1 MKENTK
7 YNNFRFRGK
16 INIDEIQPWFDFG
29 TMQPWDESE
38 IPWVLDNK
46 VRREILIILAKSPK
60 TFEELYENLNF
71 SPKPLLISKEEYE
84 CKLKYQWTKET
95 IKNHLLNLEWYNLV
109 KLQEDKYIVTFP
121 IFTIESLNDI
131 EEYVLKFA
139 ESWVKVINDT
149 KEEVKKKLNLY
160 EKKNNLYGILIEKAL
175 EKLYELLKNQNLL
188 PNEPNIK
195 VLWAEQLRKIK
206 FEEWVKKKLLI
217 FLNYHYFFFSLIYF
231 SIKSK

>member
-7 YNNFRFRGK
+7 YQNYRFRGK
-16 INIDEIQPWFDFG
+16 ISVNEIEPWFDFG
-29 TMQPWDESE
+29 TAQPWDDLEV
-38 IPWVLDNK
+38 PWVLDNK

-71 SPKPLLISKEEYE
+71 SPKPLLISKEEYD
-84 CKLKYQWTKET
+84 CKIKYQWTKET

-109 KLQEDKYIVTFP
+109 ELQGDKYIVTFP
-121 IFTIESLNDI
+121 IFTMENLNDV

-149 KEEVKKKLNLY
+149 KEEVKKKLNIY
-160 EKKNNLYGILIEKAL
+160 GKKNNLYGILIEKAL

-188 PNEPNIK
+188 PDEPNIK

-206 FEEWVKKKLLI
+206 FEDWVEKN
-217 FLNYHYFFFSLIYF
+217 F
-231 SIKSK
+231 

>member
-7 YNNFRFRGK
+7 YQNYRFRGK
-16 INIDEIQPWFDFG
+16 INIDEIEPWFDFG

-38 IPWVLDNK
+38 VPWVLDNK

-60 TFEELYENLNF
+60 TLKELYENLNF
-71 SPKPLLISKEEYE
+71 SPKPLLISKDEYE
-84 CKLKYQWTKET
+84 CKLKYQWTKEV

-109 KLQEDKYIVTFP
+109 KLQEDKYILTFP
-121 IFTIESLNDI
+121 IFTMESLNDV

-149 KEEVKKKLNLY
+149 KEEVKKKLNVY
-160 EKKNNLYGILIEKAL
+160 EKKTNLYGILIEKAL

-188 PNEPNIK
+188 PDEPNIK

-206 FEEWVKKKLLI
+206 FEDWLEKN
-217 FLNYHYFFFSLIYF
+217 F
-231 SIKSK
+231 

>member
-29 TMQPWDESE
+29 TTQPWDESE

-149 KEEVKKKLNLY
+149 KEEVKKKLSFY
-160 EKKNNLYGILIEKAL
+160 EKKTNLYGILIEKAL

-206 FEEWVKKKLLI
+206 FEEWVKKN
-217 FLNYHYFFFSLIYF
+217 F
-231 SIKSK
+231 

>member
-7 YNNFRFRGK
+7 YQNYRFRGK
-16 INIDEIQPWFDFG
+16 ISVNEIEPWFDFG
-29 TMQPWDESE
+29 TAQPWDDLEV
-38 IPWVLDNK
+38 PWVLDNK

-71 SPKPLLISKEEYE
+71 SPKPLLISKEEYD
-84 CKLKYQWTKET
+84 CKIKYQWTKET

-109 KLQEDKYIVTFP
+109 ELQGDKYIVTFP
-121 IFTIESLNDI
+121 IFTMENLNDV

-149 KEEVKKKLNLY
+149 KEEVKKKLNIY
-160 EKKNNLYGILIEKAL
+160 GKKKNLYGILIEKAL

-188 PNEPNIK
+188 PDEPNIK

-206 FEEWVKKKLLI
+206 FEDWVEKN
-217 FLNYHYFFFSLIYF
+217 F
-231 SIKSK
+231 

>member
-7 YNNFRFRGK
+7 YQDYRFRGK
-16 INIDEIQPWFDFG
+16 INVDEIEPWFDFG
-29 TMQPWDESE
+29 TTQPWDESE
-38 IPWVLDNK
+38 VPWVLDNK

-121 IFTIESLNDI
+121 IFTMESLNDM
-131 EEYVLKFA
+131 EEYILKFA

-149 KEEVKKKLNLY
+149 KEEVKKKLSDYEEKTNLY
-160 EKKNNLYGILIEKAL
+160 SILVEKAL

-188 PNEPNIK
+188 PDEPNIK

-206 FEEWVKKKLLI
+206 FEDWLEKN
-217 FLNYHYFFFSLIYF
+217 F
-231 SIKSK
+231 